1 MLEYDRIFWKLLLK
15 GLYLQFLIAIS
26 SSLTYCSSVLAYSYS
41 GVLYCTEYQRLCK
54 LTLGICTASNS
65 IKLKCLIGSD
75 CLLFCL
81 SPINSSLII
90 SALHIGLCSLGE
102 HKGGFI
108 TAFFVWVVYQISG
121 YVSDSLPVNRLDAPP
136 GINTAE
142 PKIHLCYLCALFGL

>member
-102 HKGGFI
+102 YKGSLI
-108 TAFFVWVVYQISG
+108 LPFFVYRITRMLEDIECGCLVPSIYEYI
-121 YVSDSLPVNRLDAPP
+121 
-136 GINTAE
+136 
-142 PKIHLCYLCALFGL
+142 CAKQSQTL

>member
-15 GLYLQFLIAIS
+15 GLYLQSLIAIS
-26 SSLTYCSSVLAYSYS
+26 SSLTHCSSVLAYSYS

-81 SPINSSLII
+81 SPINSSLVI
-90 SALHIGLCSLGE
+90 STLHIRLFSLGE
-102 HKGGFI
+102 HERSSEMNSFFFYQLIPRKTVADTHLKDGICHGFL
-108 TAFFVWVVYQISG
+108 AISCLMFT
-121 YVSDSLPVNRLDAPP
+121 SEL
-136 GINTAE
+136 
-142 PKIHLCYLCALFGL
+142 

>member
-26 SSLTYCSSVLAYSYS
+26 SSLTHCSSVLAYSYS

-81 SPINSSLII
+81 SPINSSLVI
-90 SALHIGLCSLGE
+90 STLHIRLCSLGE
-102 HKGGFI
+102 HKDSPSRYLGGLFLCI
-108 TAFFVWVVYQISG
+108 CSRFAPELFTKSKIS
-121 YVSDSLPVNRLDAPP
+121 S
-136 GINTAE
+136 I
-142 PKIHLCYLCALFGL
+142 F

>member
-26 SSLTYCSSVLAYSYS
+26 SSLTHCSSVLAYSYS

-81 SPINSSLII
+81 SPINSSLVI
-90 SALHIGLCSLGE
+90 STLHIGLFSLGE
-102 HKGGFI
+102 HKGGFL
-108 TAFFVWVVYQISG
+108 TAFFVS
-121 YVSDSLPVNRLDAPP
+121 NRLLKYFR
-136 GINTAE
+136 GRFCFLCICRNTE
-142 PKIHLCYLCALFGL
+142 NCA

>member
-15 GLYLQFLIAIS
+15 GLYLQSLIAIS
-26 SSLTYCSSVLAYSYS
+26 SSLTHCSSVLAYSYS

-81 SPINSSLII
+81 SPINSSLVI
-90 SALHIGLCSLGE
+90 STLHIRLFSLGE
-102 HKGGFI
+102 HKGGFL
-108 TAFFVWVVYQISG
+108 TAFFICNTLCISAIC
-121 YVSDSLPVNRLDAPP
+121 VILVFSDTIQFTRFS
-136 GINTAE
+136 T
-142 PKIHLCYLCALFGL
+142 

>member
-26 SSLTYCSSVLAYSYS
+26 SSLTHCSSVLAYSYS

-81 SPINSSLII
+81 SPINSSLVI
-90 SALHIGLCSLGE
+90 STLHIGLFSLGE
-102 HKGGFI
+102 HKGSSEMNCLFCKMLI
-108 TAFFVWVVYQISG
+108 LSILSESG
-121 YVSDSLPVNRLDAPP
+121 VQRSSL
-136 GINTAE
+136 GNT
-142 PKIHLCYLCALFGL
+142 KKRW

>member
-15 GLYLQFLIAIS
+15 GLYLQSLIAIS
-26 SSLTYCSSVLAYSYS
+26 SSLTHCSSVLAYSYS

-81 SPINSSLII
+81 SPINSSLVI
-90 SALHIGLCSLGE
+90 STLHIRLFSLGE
-102 HKGGFI
+102 HEGGFL
-108 TAFFVWVVYQISG
+108 TAFFVS
-121 YVSDSLPVNRLDAPP
+121 NRPLKYFR
-136 GINTAE
+136 GRFCFLCIYGNTE
-142 PKIHLCYLCALFGL
+142 NCA

>member
-102 HKGGFI
+102 HERSSEMNS
-108 TAFFVWVVYQISG
+108 FFVCIKLMM
-121 YVSDSLPVNRLDAPP
+121 SLYNIVA
-136 GINTAE
+136 
-142 PKIHLCYLCALFGL
+142 YLLIFQ

>member
-26 SSLTYCSSVLAYSYS
+26 SSLTHCSSVLAYSYS

-81 SPINSSLII
+81 SPINSSLVI
-90 SALHIGLCSLGE
+90 STLHIRLFSLG
-102 HKGGFI
+102 
-108 TAFFVWVVYQISG
+108 VVYQISG
-121 YVSDSLPVNRLDAPP
+121 YGSDSLPVNRLDAPP

>member
-26 SSLTYCSSVLAYSYS
+26 SSLTHCSSVLAYSYS

-81 SPINSSLII
+81 SPINSSLVI
-90 SALHIGLCSLGE
+90 STLHIGLFSLGE
-102 HKGGFI
+102 HERSSEMNSFFCYMSENERFSLKWGIGEFI
-108 TAFFVWVVYQISG
+108 RKNQKWLVN
-121 YVSDSLPVNRLDAPP
+121 LLVNRSEC
-136 GINTAE
+136 GFTNI
-142 PKIHLCYLCALFGL
+142 F

>member
-26 SSLTYCSSVLAYSYS
+26 SSLTHCSSVLAYSYS

-81 SPINSSLII
+81 SPINSSLVI
-90 SALHIGLCSLGE
+90 STLHIRLFSLGE
-102 HKGGFI
+102 HRKSSSKR
-108 TAFFVWVVYQISG
+108 TAFLFYLLPPYLSG
-121 YVSDSLPVNRLDAPP
+121 CGCPAGGGWLLGVCLASSDCASCV
-136 GINTAE
+136 
-142 PKIHLCYLCALFGL
+142 KI